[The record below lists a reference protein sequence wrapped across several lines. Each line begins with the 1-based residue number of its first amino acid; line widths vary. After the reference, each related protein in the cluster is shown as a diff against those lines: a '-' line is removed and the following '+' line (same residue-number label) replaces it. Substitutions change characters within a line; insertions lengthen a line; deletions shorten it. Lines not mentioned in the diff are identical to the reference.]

1 MDDLK
6 RDDSEEVNKI
16 VKEYNNFYSPFYP
29 IKLVDWVAELN
40 HSVLIILVWMLI

>member
-40 HSVLIILVWMLI
+40 KGRKKQ